1 MSTNIS
7 GKKREALL
15 SKIAEIK
22 TFIEKNADE
31 KNASQL
37 LGYLG
42 ELSREV
48 NGKKYGLVFEEHR
61 EKIDELLEE
70 NAPVFIEEKKLF
82 VDNGGELNFLLEG
95 DNLASL
101 KLLEK
106 THRGK
111 IDVIYIDP
119 PYNTGSN
126 DFCYDDNYVEKD
138 DSFLHSKWLSFM
150 NSRLKIAYSL
160 LKDTGCILISI
171 NENEVFGLKFL
182 CDEIFGEENYLTTF
196 AVKVRHENR
205 ILKGDKDFHEVF
217 EYLLFYRKS
226 NKHKTSKRIFD
237 NTSNEEYVWTL
248 KELEP
253 PCDTLKM
260 GNKEVDVFKPE
271 QYKLE
276 KTTPSVSNFKRI
288 SIRGSIKEGNS
299 SGRFFMANLNKFL
312 GKKTG
317 YMFKVKNMGD
327 DGFGFRYF
335 LIPENQSRKNGD
347 YLQGVP
353 QFRAETKDVPYANL
367 LDFEADFN
375 NVGYEGG
382 VEFRNGKKPLAFL
395 KHCFDM
401 SGLSIGSK
409 TVLDFFAGS
418 GSTGHALLEYN
429 IDRSTKHKFILCTN
443 NENNICRDITYQRL
457 KTAITGK
464 RKDKSKYSDGLPGS
478 LKYFKTDFIPI
489 SEKMY
494 YEYADEL
501 LLHVRELV
509 ELENAVNFDK
519 DASVAIVLDD
529 DEMDEFIDKICHSE
543 IATNVASE
551 FHESQTLNQVHG
563 DRARVQGDKASGQC
577 DGARGK
583 SGTSTTLSDRR
594 KILCDQ
600 CKTLY
605 LGHDVLL
612 SSKQERILKAHNI
625 SVNVIPDYYYRE
637 LAL

>member
-7 GKKREALL
+7 GEKREALL

-37 LGYLG
+37 LSYLG
-42 ELSREV
+42 DLSREV
-48 NGKKYGLVFEEHR
+48 NGKKYGLVFEEHH

-70 NAPVFIEEKKLF
+70 NAPVFIEDKKLF

-119 PYNTGSN
+119 PYNTGNKDFIYDDDFVDSN
-126 DFCYDDNYVEKD
+126 DGFKHSKYV
-138 DSFLHSKWLSFM
+138 SFLS
-150 NSRLKIAYSL
+150 NRLKIAKEL
-160 LKDTGCILISI
+160 LSEIGCIFISCDDNEQASIKLI
-171 NENEVFGLKFL
+171 
-182 CDEIFGEENYLTTF
+182 CDNIFGEKNFEGQIHWRRRHNQPNDKTKLIGLVAEHIICYSKNKESHKNF
-196 AVKVRHENR
+196 GVGKVEVTGNFSNPDNDPR
-205 ILKGDKDFHEVF
+205 GDWASKPWKAANNQSGCFYKIVTPSGKVF
-217 EYLLFYRKS
+217 EEEWLGEESTFNQLNADGRIVFPKDGNGSPRKKYYKSERIEEGQCATNWWTNDLFGCNQDATDELKS
-226 NKHKTSKRIFD
+226 LFGGESPFTN
-237 NTSNEEYVWTL
+237 
-248 KELEP
+248 P
-253 PCDTLKM
+253 
-260 GNKEVDVFKPE
+260 KPT
-271 QYKLE
+271 KL
-276 KTTPSVSNFKRI
+276 I
-288 SIRGSIKEGNS
+288 SSIIDLGSIKTDS
-299 SGRFFMANLNKFL
+299 
-312 GKKTG
+312 
-317 YMFKVKNMGD
+317 
-327 DGFGFRYF
+327 
-335 LIPENQSRKNGD
+335 
-347 YLQGVP
+347 
-353 QFRAETKDVPYANL
+353 
-367 LDFEADFN
+367 
-375 NVGYEGG
+375 
-382 VEFRNGKKPLAFL
+382 
-395 KHCFDM
+395 
-401 SGLSIGSK
+401 

-418 GSTGHALLEYN
+418 GTTGHAVLKLNAE
-429 IDRSTKHKFILCTN
+429 DGGHRKFILCTN

-464 RKDKSKYSDGLPGS
+464 RKDMSKYSDGLLGS

-519 DASVAIVLDD
+519 DTSVAIVLDD

-543 IATNVASE
+543 IATNVDLES
-551 FHESQTLNQVHG
+551 HKSQTLNQVQGDRSGAQG
-563 DRARVQGDKASGQC
+563 DRASGQGDKSRQYTNA
-577 DGARGK
+577 DNGK
-583 SGTSTTLSDRR
+583 R
-594 KILCDQ
+594 KIVGSSPTMTEGSPTGLSGRV
-600 CKTLY
+600 KTLY

>member
-7 GKKREALL
+7 GKKREDLL
-15 SKIAEIK
+15 SKIAAIK

-70 NAPVFIEEKKLF
+70 NAPVFIEDKKLF

-119 PYNTGSN
+119 PYNTGNKDFIYDDDFVDSN
-126 DFCYDDNYVEKD
+126 DGFKHSKYV
-138 DSFLHSKWLSFM
+138 SFLS
-150 NSRLKIAYSL
+150 NRLKIAKEL
-160 LKDTGCILISI
+160 LSEIGCIFISCDDNEQASIKLI
-171 NENEVFGLKFL
+171 
-182 CDEIFGEENYLTTF
+182 CDNIFGEKNFEGQIHWRRRHNQPNDKTKLIGLVAEHIICYSKNKESHKNF
-196 AVKVRHENR
+196 GVGKVEVTGNFSNPDNDPR
-205 ILKGDKDFHEVF
+205 GDWASKPWKAANNQSGCFYKIVTPSGKVF
-217 EYLLFYRKS
+217 EEEWLGEESTFNQLNADGRIVFPKDGNGSPRKKYYKSERIEEGQCATNWWTNDLFGCNQDATDELKS
-226 NKHKTSKRIFD
+226 LFGGESPFTN
-237 NTSNEEYVWTL
+237 
-248 KELEP
+248 P
-253 PCDTLKM
+253 
-260 GNKEVDVFKPE
+260 KPT
-271 QYKLE
+271 KL
-276 KTTPSVSNFKRI
+276 I
-288 SIRGSIKEGNS
+288 SSIIDLGSIKTDS
-299 SGRFFMANLNKFL
+299 
-312 GKKTG
+312 
-317 YMFKVKNMGD
+317 
-327 DGFGFRYF
+327 
-335 LIPENQSRKNGD
+335 
-347 YLQGVP
+347 
-353 QFRAETKDVPYANL
+353 
-367 LDFEADFN
+367 
-375 NVGYEGG
+375 
-382 VEFRNGKKPLAFL
+382 
-395 KHCFDM
+395 
-401 SGLSIGSK
+401 

-418 GSTGHALLEYN
+418 GTTGHAVLKLNAE
-429 IDRSTKHKFILCTN
+429 DGGHRKFILCTN

-519 DASVAIVLDD
+519 DTSVAIVLDD
-529 DEMDEFIDKICHSE
+529 DEMDEFINKICHSE
-543 IATNVASE
+543 SATNVASE
-551 FHESQTLNQVHG
+551 FHEPQTLNQVQG
-563 DRARVQGDKASGQC
+563 DKTSGQGDKARQYTN
-577 DGARGK
+577 ANNGK
-583 SGTSTTLSDRR
+583 R
-594 KILCDQ
+594 KIVGSSPTMTVDSSI
-600 CKTLY
+600 KTLY

>member
-7 GKKREALL
+7 GKKRQALL

-37 LGYLG
+37 LSYLG
-42 ELSREV
+42 DLSREV

-70 NAPVFIEEKKLF
+70 NAPVFREDKKLF

-119 PYNTGSN
+119 PYNTGN
-126 DFCYDDNYVEKD
+126 KDFIYDDDFV
-138 DSFLHSKWLSFM
+138 DSTDQFRHSKWLSFM
-150 NSRLKIAYSL
+150 EKRLQIARRL
-160 LKDTGCILISI
+160 LSEKGVIFISI
-171 NENEVFGLKFL
+171 DDNEQADLKLLCDEVFGEKNFVGNYIWRKKFGGGQAVDYFSTEHEYICVYRKTDKMFWKDEVVERSQREFNHSDKKGFFKTTKL
-182 CDEIFGEENYLTTF
+182 AKWGNTSRREDRPSMYFSIAAPDGTDCFPIAPDGNDGRWRVGKDKMKKLEQEKLIHWEQKDGKWIPYEKEYFNGQNKIIKDRSIIYDVAETGDGSNVLTEIFS
-196 AVKVRHENR
+196 
-205 ILKGDKDFHEVF
+205 LK
-217 EYLLFYRKS
+217 
-226 NKHKTSKRIFD
+226 
-237 NTSNEEYVWTL
+237 
-248 KELEP
+248 
-253 PCDTLKM
+253 
-260 GNKEVDVFKPE
+260 DVF
-271 QYKLE
+271 
-276 KTTPSVSNFKRI
+276 
-288 SIRGSIKEGNS
+288 
-299 SGRFFMANLNKFL
+299 LN
-312 GKKTG
+312 
-317 YMFKVKNMGD
+317 
-327 DGFGFRYF
+327 
-335 LIPENQSRKNGD
+335 P
-347 YLQGVP
+347 
-353 QFRAETKDVPYANL
+353 
-367 LDFEADFN
+367 
-375 NVGYEGG
+375 
-382 VEFRNGKKPLAFL
+382 KPLEIIIKLL
-395 KHCFDM
+395 KNV
-401 SGLSIGSK
+401 
-409 TVLDFFAGS
+409 TVSDKNIIILDFFAGS
-418 GSTGHALLEYN
+418 GTTGHAVLKLNAE
-429 IDRSTKHKFILCTN
+429 DGGHRKFILCTN

-519 DASVAIVLDD
+519 DTSVAIVLDD

-543 IATNVASE
+543 IATPHLHALATNVDL
-551 FHESQTLNQVHG
+551 ESHVKETLNQVQG
-563 DRARVQGDKASGQC
+563 DRARVQGDKSRQYTNANN
-577 DGARGK
+577 GK
-583 SGTSTTLSDRR
+583 R
-594 KILCDQ
+594 KIVGSSPTMTEGSPI
-600 CKTLY
+600 KTLY